1 MYTTAEIVKI
11 LSPYKDKSPIK
22 VKLMDEILTKKLVP
36 AGRTQLFVLLK
47 DHKEGGAGKLLTMI
61 GTRVVSQ
68 DCLKIKISQ
77 NFWMY
82 LKKKVAKQLEIMNY
96 FKL

>member
-11 LSPYKDKSPIK
+11 ISPYKDKSPIK

-47 DHKEGGAGKLLTMI
+47 GL
-61 GTRVVSQ
+61 
-68 DCLKIKISQ
+68 
-77 NFWMY
+77 
-82 LKKKVAKQLEIMNY
+82 
-96 FKL
+96 